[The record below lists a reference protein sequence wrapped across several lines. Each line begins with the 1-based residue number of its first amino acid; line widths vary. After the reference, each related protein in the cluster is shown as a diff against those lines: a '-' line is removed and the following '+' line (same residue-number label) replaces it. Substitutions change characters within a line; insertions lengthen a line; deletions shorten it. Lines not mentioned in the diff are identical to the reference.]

1 MLPNCSSRP
10 ELRRSSGRPSLLGTL
25 RLLELRADQVDTAPY
40 RREKLMLDN
49 PLKNELSIKTAT
61 GVS

>member
-1 MLPNCSSRP
+1 MA
-10 ELRRSSGRPSLLGTL
+10 GPSLLGTL

>member
-1 MLPNCSSRP
+1 MA
-10 ELRRSSGRPSLLGTL
+10 GPSLLGTL

-49 PLKNELSIKTAT
+49 PLKNELSIKIAT